1 MSDRQ
6 YITEIDVRFRDL
18 DPLRHVNNSVYVT
31 YLETARAAFYDE
43 IVGTRLEE
51 MGTVLA
57 HLEIDFQQPIL
68 AEHDVT
74 VALTVKDL
82 GHSSIPMAY
91 EIRIDDG
98 KNDQALAASA
108 KTVQVCVDSETG
120 EVQSI
125 PSLWRECITSWQ
137 D

>member
-43 IVGTRLEE
+43 VVGTRLEE

-74 VALTVKDL
+74 VALNVENL
-82 GHSSIPMAY
+82 GYSSIPMVY
-91 EIRIDDG
+91 EIRIEDSKG
-98 KNDQALAASA
+98 NQTIAATA
-108 KTVQVCVDSETG
+108 ETVQVCVDSETG

-125 PSLWRECITSWQ
+125 PSLWRERITNWR